1 MPKAKTPSLADDV
14 GESLKACA
22 PKTWW
27 DHLPPEAK
35 AELLA
40 VRATFKAG
48 GYGARRGTIARVLVD
63 RCRERG
69 WKTCD
74 HKRFAEWLQR
84 D

>member
-1 MPKAKTPSLADDV
+1 VPKAKTPSLTDDV
-14 GESLKACA
+14 AESLKACV

-27 DHLPPEAK
+27 DGIPPDAQ

-40 VRATFKAG
+40 VRAKFKAG
-48 GYGARRGTIARVLVD
+48 GYEARRGTVARVLAE

-74 HKRFAEWLQR
+74 HKRFAEWLQK